1 VKITIAALLLAKR
14 YVDVNPGH
22 SAKLSKSRV
31 RNDFAE
37 DSARFSEFCITHFI
51 YLVYFDL
58 ESDKVKD
65 FKQSKDALNKELE
78 QFIVILDE
86 LLPRY
91 TFLLEKKNISPAEVT
106 ELGEIEHYL
115 IQVNAQ
121 ITAIKEM
128 LEEDLYGH
136 SLEIYFQLKIRASQ
150 GDPVAEAKFK
160 RMRSSFEE
168 ALRSGA
174 FINWN

>member
-1 VKITIAALLLAKR
+1 MD
-14 YVDVNPGH
+14 VDPGH
-22 SAKLSKSRV
+22 SAKLSKSGV
-31 RNDFAE
+31 RIDFVEDVERFAE
-37 DSARFSEFCITHFI
+37 FFVPLYI
-51 YLVYFDL
+51 YLVYFDK

-65 FKQSKDALNKELE
+65 FKQSKEALNRELE
-78 QFIVILDE
+78 QFTAILDE

-91 TFLLEKKNISPAEVT
+91 TLLLEKKNISPAEIT

-136 SLEIYFQLKIRASQ
+136 SLEVYYQLKAKASQ

-160 RMRSSFEE
+160 RMRASFEE

-174 FINWN
+174 IINWN